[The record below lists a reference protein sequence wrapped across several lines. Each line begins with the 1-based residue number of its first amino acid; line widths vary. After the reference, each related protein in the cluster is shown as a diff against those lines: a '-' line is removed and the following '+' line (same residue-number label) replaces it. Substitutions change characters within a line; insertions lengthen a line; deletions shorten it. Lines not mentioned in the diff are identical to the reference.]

1 MEPFILKIIKRS
13 RHHPL
18 LPMRKPKLRL
28 PRNVPGLDTAPLELG
43 SQYQSSLGPF
53 PNWGANSCPWRALG
67 KKQLRAESWPGA
79 LPAEFMSCPG
89 WTVWLLYER
98 LSRAQRWNLFPLND
112 CKCQA
117 ARPGC
122 SLRTHPGGWRPG
134 CPQLSMPTDL
144 MVAPNAIR
152 ATRRPRRPWFHHSPS
167 NVLSRGPSPSRLRW
181 CWDRGCCSN

>member
-1 MEPFILKIIKRS
+1 MEPFILRIIKRS
-13 RHHPL
+13 RRHPL
-18 LPMRKPKLRL
+18 LQMRKPKLRL
-28 PRNVPGLDTAPLELG
+28 LRTLPGLDTAPLELG
-43 SQYQSSLGPF
+43 SQYKSSLGPF

-67 KKQLRAESWPGA
+67 RKQLQAGSWPGD

-89 WTVWLLYER
+89 WTVWLPYER

-134 CPQLSMPTDL
+134 RPSLSMPADL
-144 MVAPNAIR
+144 MVTPNAIR
-152 ATRRPRRPWFHHSPS
+152 AHKETEETLVPS
-167 NVLSRGPSPSRLRW
+167 QPEQRALQGAQPLPPEMVLGQRVLF
-181 CWDRGCCSN
+181 